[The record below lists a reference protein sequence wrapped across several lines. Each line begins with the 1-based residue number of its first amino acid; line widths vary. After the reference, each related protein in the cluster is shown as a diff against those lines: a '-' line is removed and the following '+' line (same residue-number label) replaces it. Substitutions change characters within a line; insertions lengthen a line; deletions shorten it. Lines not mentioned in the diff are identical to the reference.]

1 MKGLYAILDDN
12 NFDYKYLDQ
21 TIINMIDNKI
31 KIFQIR
37 IKSNITKSKLNT
49 INKIQ
54 LLCKKKK
61 CILIM
66 NDNIS
71 LAKSLDLD
79 GVHIG
84 SSDTS
89 IINAKNILGNNK
101 IIGVSCYNNIDY
113 ALESEKYGAS
123 YISLGSLY
131 KTYTKNNPVNL
142 EITTILKAQEL
153 LQVPICLIGGI
164 NRGNINDTI
173 KLNCDLIAISKGL
186 SSKNEMIKIA
196 NIYND

>member
-1 MKGLYAILDDN
+1 MKGIYAILDDN
-12 NFDYKYLDQ
+12 NFDYKCLDQ
-21 TIINMIDNKI
+21 TINNMIDNKI

-49 INKIQ
+49 INKIKV
-54 LLCKKKK
+54 LCKKKK
-61 CILIM
+61 CTLIM

-71 LAKSLDLD
+71 IAKLLDLD

-89 IINAKNILGNNK
+89 IIDAKNILGNNK
-101 IIGVSCYNNIDY
+101 IIGVSCYNNINY
-113 ALESEKYGAS
+113 AIKSEKCGAS

-131 KTYTKNNPVNL
+131 KTYTKDNPVNL
-142 EITTILKAQEL
+142 EISTILKAQEL
-153 LQVPICLIGGI
+153 LQIPICLIGGI
-164 NRGNINDTI
+164 NRDNINDTI

-186 SSKNEMIKIA
+186 SSKNEIIKIT